1 MTMATQPANLAGL
14 LAAPD
19 VTGKPS
25 PDAAGFPAR
34 PAGPSEAVSG
44 SDRRRRPG
52 LRSSTRG
59 DVYRDPTTSVVGLA
73 LALPCAVPG
82 AHLCQGSVPVCLWCA
97 VRWAFGSRRT

>member
-73 LALPCAVPG
+73 LALRSPRCT
-82 AHLCQGSVPVCLWCA
+82 SVPRVGACLLVVC
-97 VRWAFGSRRT
+97 RQMGIR